1 MVIAA
6 LLYGNCCYLPDD
18 KQSFFKNKKMYQT
31 FFLLVGLI
39 IVTSCSELNRTK
51 DELTQNAQV
60 YADDAF
66 KTIEYAKS
74 FNQKNSEVH
83 DRSVAQV
90 VFPKA
95 IKGSFIFGG
104 NYAEGYLVE
113 NGQIIDQIRM
123 IGGNIG
129 PNIGG
134 QSYSQIT
141 YIMDPET
148 LFEIKTGQK
157 FSLQGTASYAKS
169 GQSVTDIF
177 GQISDGQSLI
187 TVIFNQSGYLAGISF
202 EGTYISLKK

>member
-1 MVIAA
+1 MYR
-6 LLYGNCCYLPDD
+6 LL
-18 KQSFFKNKKMYQT
+18 
-31 FFLLVGLI
+31 FFLGLLVLS
-39 IVTSCSELNRTK
+39 SCSEITRTK
-51 DELTQNAQV
+51 DDLTQNAQV
-60 YADDAF
+60 YSEDAF
-66 KTIEYAKS
+66 STLELAKS
-74 FNQKNSEVH
+74 FNLTYNDVNL
-83 DRSVAQV
+83 RSVAQL

-95 IKGSFIFGG
+95 VKGSFIFGG

-113 NGQIIDQIRM
+113 NEQIVDQVKM

-148 LFEIKTGQK
+148 LFEIKNGQK
-157 FSLQGTASYAKS
+157 FSLQGTASYAKA

>member
-1 MVIAA
+1 MYRK
-6 LLYGNCCYLPDD
+6 LLP
-18 KQSFFKNKKMYQT
+18 FVV
-31 FFLLVGLI
+31 LL
-39 IVTSCSELNRTK
+39 VTSCSELSESSDR
-51 DELTQNAQV
+51 LTQNAQV
-60 YADDAF
+60 YAEDAF
-66 KTIEYAKS
+66 DAIEIAKNL
-74 FNQKNSEVH
+74 NQINEDVH
-83 DRSVAQV
+83 RRSVAQI

-95 IKGSFIFGG
+95 VKGSFIFGG
-104 NYAEGYLVE
+104 NYAEGYLFENEQIVE
-113 NGQIIDQIRM
+113 EIRM

-141 YIMDPET
+141 YIMDPAT
-148 LFEIKTGQK
+148 LFEIKSGQK

-202 EGTYISLKK
+202 EGTYISLKQ

>member
-1 MVIAA
+1 MRA
-6 LLYGNCCYLPDD
+6 
-18 KQSFFKNKKMYQT
+18 
-31 FFLLVGLI
+31 FLLFINIFIL
-39 IVTSCSELNRTK
+39 TACSELNRTR
-51 DELTQNAQV
+51 DELTQSAQV
-60 YADDAF
+60 YVEDAF
-66 KTIEYAKS
+66 NSLERAKS
-74 FNQKNSEVH
+74 FNQKNNDIHRESI
-83 DRSVAQV
+83 AQI

-95 IKGSFIFGG
+95 VKGSFVFGG
-104 NYAEGYLVE
+104 NYAEGYLIE
-113 NGQIIDQIRM
+113 NDQIFDQIRM

-141 YIMDPET
+141 YIMDPAT
-148 LFEIKTGQK
+148 LLEIKNGQK
-157 FSLQGTASYAKS
+157 FSLQGTASYAKA

>member
-1 MVIAA
+1 MRA
-6 LLYGNCCYLPDD
+6 
-18 KQSFFKNKKMYQT
+18 
-31 FFLLVGLI
+31 FLLFLNIFILSG
-39 IVTSCSELNRTK
+39 CSELTRTR
-51 DELTQNAQV
+51 DELTQSAQV
-60 YADDAF
+60 YTEDALNSL
-66 KTIEYAKS
+66 ELAKN
-74 FNQKNSEVH
+74 FNRTSNDVH
-83 DRSVAQV
+83 RRSVAQI

-95 IKGSFIFGG
+95 IKGSFLFGG
-104 NYAEGYLVE
+104 NYAEGYLIE
-113 NGQIIDQIRM
+113 NEQILDQIRM

-141 YIMDPET
+141 YIMNPKT

-169 GQSVTDIF
+169 GKSMTDIF

-202 EGTYISLKK
+202 EGTYISVKK

>member
-1 MVIAA
+1 MCRILS
-6 LLYGNCCYLPDD
+6 LL
-18 KQSFFKNKKMYQT
+18 
-31 FFLLVGLI
+31 FLLVGA
-39 IVTSCSELNRTK
+39 SCSELTRTK

-60 YADDAF
+60 YAEDAF
-66 KTIEYAKS
+66 NTLEIAKN
-74 FNQKNSEVH
+74 FDQKNNNIYKQSI
-83 DRSVAQV
+83 AQI

-95 IKGSFIFGG
+95 IKGSFLFGG
-104 NYAEGYLVE
+104 NYAEGYLIDNE
-113 NGQIIDQIRM
+113 QIINQIRM

-148 LFEIKTGQK
+148 LFEIKNGQK

>member
-1 MVIAA
+1 MKRI
-6 LLYGNCCYLPDD
+6 LL
-18 KQSFFKNKKMYQT
+18 
-31 FFLLVGLI
+31 FLNILILVG
-39 IVTSCSELNRTK
+39 CSELTRTR
-51 DELTQNAQV
+51 DEITQNAQV
-60 YADDAF
+60 YEEDAF
-66 KTIEYAKS
+66 NTIELAKT
-74 FNQKNSEVH
+74 FNEKNNNIH
-83 DRSVAQV
+83 QRSLAQI

-95 IKGSFIFGG
+95 VKGSFIFGG

-141 YIMDPET
+141 YIMDPGT
-148 LFEIKTGQK
+148 LFEIQTGQK

-169 GQSVTDIF
+169 GQSMTDIF

-202 EGTYISLKK
+202 EGTYISVKK

>member
-1 MVIAA
+1 MKRI
-6 LLYGNCCYLPDD
+6 LL
-18 KQSFFKNKKMYQT
+18 
-31 FFLLVGLI
+31 FLNILILVG
-39 IVTSCSELNRTK
+39 CSELTRTR
-51 DELTQNAQV
+51 DEITQNAQV
-60 YADDAF
+60 YEEDAF
-66 KTIEYAKS
+66 NTIELAKT
-74 FNQKNSEVH
+74 FNEKNNNIH
-83 DRSVAQV
+83 QRSLAQI

-95 IKGSFIFGG
+95 VKGSFIFGG

-141 YIMDPET
+141 YVMDPGT
-148 LFEIKTGQK
+148 LFEIQTGQK

-169 GQSVTDIF
+169 GQSMTDIF

>member
-1 MVIAA
+1 MLSNSKIAIISILICI
-6 LLYGNCCYLPDD
+6 LLGNCSTFYDAQTAL
-18 KQSFFKNKKMYQT
+18 SETRSEIKK
-31 FFLLVGLI
+31 
-39 IVTSCSELNRTK
+39 
-51 DELTQNAQV
+51 NAQV
-60 YADDAF
+60 YEEDAF
-66 KTIEYAKS
+66 NTIELARN
-74 FNQKNSEVH
+74 FNQKNNDIH
-83 DRSVAQV
+83 RRSVAQI

-95 IKGSFIFGG
+95 VKGSFIFGG
-104 NYAEGYLVE
+104 NYAEGYLIENEQIVE
-113 NGQIIDQIRM
+113 EIRM

-141 YIMDPET
+141 YIMDPAT

>member
-1 MVIAA
+1 MVIATFKLCTKAFSGLQNMYRLFLA
-6 LLYGNCCYLPDD
+6 LLII
-18 KQSFFKNKKMYQT
+18 
-31 FFLLVGLI
+31 LLA
-39 IVTSCSELNRTK
+39 SCSEINRTK

-60 YADDAF
+60 YEEDAF
-66 KTIEYAKS
+66 NTLKTAKS
-74 FNQKNSEVH
+74 FNAQNRDVH
-83 DRSVAQV
+83 QRSVAQL

-95 IKGSFIFGG
+95 VRGSFLFGG

-113 NGQIIDQIRM
+113 NEQIVDQIRM

-148 LFEIKTGQK
+148 LFEIKNGQK
-157 FSLQGTASYAKS
+157 FSLQGTASYAKA
-169 GQSVTDIF
+169 GKSVTDIF

-202 EGTYISLKK
+202 EGTYISVKK

>member
-1 MVIAA
+1 MRA
-6 LLYGNCCYLPDD
+6 LLLFVNIFIL
-18 KQSFFKNKKMYQT
+18 T
-31 FFLLVGLI
+31 A
-39 IVTSCSELNRTK
+39 CSELIRTR

-60 YADDAF
+60 YTEDAF
-66 KTIEYAKS
+66 STLELAKN
-74 FNQKNSEVH
+74 FNRTNEDVH
-83 DRSVAQV
+83 RRSVAQI

-95 IKGSFIFGG
+95 IKGSFLFGG
-104 NYAEGYLVE
+104 NYAEGYLIE
-113 NGQIIDQIRM
+113 NEQIVDQIRM

-148 LFEIKTGQK
+148 LFEIKNGQK

-202 EGTYISLKK
+202 EGTYISKKK

>member
-1 MVIAA
+1 
-6 LLYGNCCYLPDD
+6 
-18 KQSFFKNKKMYQT
+18 MYKV
-31 FFLLVGLI
+31 FFLFVGLV
-39 IVTSCSELNRTK
+39 IVTSCSELSRTK

-74 FNQKNSEVH
+74 FNQKHSEVH
-83 DRSVAQV
+83 ERSVAQV

-95 IKGSFIFGG
+95 VKGSFIFGG

-123 IGGNIG
+123 IGGNVG

-141 YIMDPET
+141 YIMDPGT
-148 LFEIKTGQK
+148 LFEIQTGQK
-157 FSLQGTASYAKS
+157 FSLQGTASYAKA

-177 GQISDGQSLI
+177 GQISDGQSLV

-202 EGTYISLKK
+202 EGTYISVKK

>member
-1 MVIAA
+1 MRA
-6 LLYGNCCYLPDD
+6 
-18 KQSFFKNKKMYQT
+18 
-31 FFLLVGLI
+31 FLLLI
-39 IVTSCSELNRTK
+39 NIFILAACSELNRTR

-60 YADDAF
+60 YAEDAF
-66 KTIEYAKS
+66 NSLERAKN
-74 FNQKNSEVH
+74 FNQKNNDIHLQSI
-83 DRSVAQV
+83 AQI

-95 IKGSFIFGG
+95 VKGSFIFGG

-113 NGQIIDQIRM
+113 NEQIVDQIRM
-123 IGGNIG
+123 IGGTIG

-141 YIMDPET
+141 YIMDPQT
-148 LFEIKTGQK
+148 LFEIRNGQK

-187 TVIFNQSGYLAGISF
+187 TIIFNQSGYLAGISF
-202 EGTYISLKK
+202 EGTYISKKK

>member
-1 MVIAA
+1 MRA
-6 LLYGNCCYLPDD
+6 
-18 KQSFFKNKKMYQT
+18 
-31 FFLLVGLI
+31 FLLFINIFIL
-39 IVTSCSELNRTK
+39 TACSELNRTR

-60 YADDAF
+60 YAEDAF
-66 KTIEYAKS
+66 NSLERAKN
-74 FNQKNSEVH
+74 FNQKNNDVH
-83 DRSVAQV
+83 RQSIAQI

-95 IKGSFIFGG
+95 VRGSFIFGG

-113 NGQIIDQIRM
+113 NEQIVDQIRM
-123 IGGNIG
+123 IGGTIG

-141 YIMDPET
+141 YVMDPET
-148 LFEIKTGQK
+148 LFEIKNGQK
-157 FSLQGTASYAKS
+157 FSLQGTASYAKA

-187 TVIFNQSGYLAGISF
+187 TVIYNQSGYLAGISF

>member
-1 MVIAA
+1 MYRILFSSVIMMV
-6 LLYGNCCYLPDD
+6 L
-18 KQSFFKNKKMYQT
+18 
-31 FFLLVGLI
+31 
-39 IVTSCSELNRTK
+39 TSCSELTRTR

-60 YADDAF
+60 YAEDAF

-74 FNQKNSEVH
+74 FNQKNSEIH
-83 DRSVAQV
+83 ERSVAQV

-95 IKGSFIFGG
+95 VKGSFIFGG
-104 NYAEGYLVE
+104 NYAEGYLVKD
-113 NGQIIDQIRM
+113 GQIIDQIRM

-141 YIMDPET
+141 YIMDPGT
-148 LFEIKTGQK
+148 LFEIQNGQK

-202 EGTYISLKK
+202 EGTYISQKK

>member
-1 MVIAA
+1 MYRIFLT
-6 LLYGNCCYLPDD
+6 LLI
-18 KQSFFKNKKMYQT
+18 
-31 FFLLVGLI
+31 FLLAA
-39 IVTSCSELNRTK
+39 CSELTRTK

-66 KTIEYAKS
+66 NSIELARN
-74 FNQKNSEVH
+74 FNQKSNDIHRQSI
-83 DRSVAQV
+83 AQI

-95 IKGSFIFGG
+95 VKGSFIFGG
-104 NYAEGYLVE
+104 NYAEGYLIE
-113 NGQIIDQIRM
+113 NEQIVDQIRM

-129 PNIGG
+129 PNFGG

-148 LFEIKTGQK
+148 LFEIKNGQK
-157 FSLQGTASYAKS
+157 FSLQGTASYAKA

>member
-1 MVIAA
+1 MCRI
-6 LLYGNCCYLPDD
+6 L
-18 KQSFFKNKKMYQT
+18 S
-31 FFLLVGLI
+31 LLVLLI
-39 IVTSCSELNRTK
+39 GASCSELTRTK

-60 YADDAF
+60 YAEDAF
-66 KTIEYAKS
+66 NTLEIAKN
-74 FNQKNSEVH
+74 FNQKNNDIH
-83 DRSVAQV
+83 TRSIAQI

-95 IKGSFIFGG
+95 VKGSFLFGG
-104 NYAEGYLVE
+104 NYAEGYLIENEQIVE
-113 NGQIIDQIRM
+113 EIRM

-141 YIMDPET
+141 YIMDPAT

-157 FSLQGTASYAKS
+157 FSLQGTASYSKS

>member
-1 MVIAA
+1 MVNIKHFVTI
-6 LLYGNCCYLPDD
+6 LI
-18 KQSFFKNKKMYQT
+18 
-31 FFLLVGLI
+31 FLS
-39 IVTSCSELNRTK
+39 SCSNIERTREEL
-51 DELTQNAQV
+51 EASAQV
-60 YADDAF
+60 YSGDAF
-66 KTIEYAKS
+66 KTLDLAKEL
-74 FNQKNSEVH
+74 NQKSLAIQN
-83 DRSVAQV
+83 RSIAQI

-95 IKGSFIFGG
+95 LKGSFIFGG

-141 YIMDPET
+141 YVMDPGT
-148 LFEIKTGQK
+148 LFEIQTGQK

-169 GQSVTDIF
+169 GQSMTDIF

-202 EGTYISLKK
+202 EGTYISVKK